1 MVVFT
6 LVGLLVPT
14 VVIVRMLD
22 GATQCSALTKYGHRP
37 R

>member
-6 LVGLLVPT
+6 LVGLFLPA
-14 VVIVRMLD
+14 VVIVHMLD